1 MFPGVILLWHLWG
14 VDNPNLIY
22 SLILGMF
29 GFLFLTAVTGFAYDN
44 QRQTGS
50 QPVPS
55 MVNTRRASQVGS

>member
-29 GFLFLTAVTGFAYDN
+29 GFLFLTAVTGFAYDS
-44 QRQTGS
+44 QRQTSS
-50 QPVPS
+50 QPAPS
-55 MVNTRRASQVGS
+55 MVNARRVSQVGS